1 MRCKEESFSSIKTL
15 ISVAFP
21 NFSEIF
27 LAVEDCAACPPAD
40 FLFYFQLFTHF
51 LIALGAV

>member
-21 NFSEIF
+21 DFSGIF

-40 FLFYFQLFTHF
+40 FLFYFQLFSHF
-51 LIALGAV
+51 LMALGAV